1 MNKCIILYTINYLSG
16 KGVETGCDNIN
27 ASWTDSLKKE
37 KKNDKLTKPVLKPK
51 YLLSRVKWK
60 TVYYA
65 DWHSFGTMY

>member
-37 KKNDKLTKPVLKPK
+37 RIKKDKLTKPNLKPK
-51 YLLSRVKWK
+51 YL
-60 TVYYA
+60 YQ
-65 DWHSFGTMY
+65 G

>member
-37 KKNDKLTKPVLKPK
+37 RKKKDKLTKPNLKPK
-51 YLLSRVKWK
+51 YL
-60 TVYYA
+60 YQ
-65 DWHSFGTMY
+65 G